1 MFFMASDDGQ
11 CPDATLTGQFAGKLT
26 HDQSIHGMVN
36 SRTSQLADSDF
47 FKSRKDFSIFL
58 R

>member
-1 MFFMASDDGQ
+1 MASDDGQ